1 MQMYLLLP
9 ILWTGNCSNQRNQ
22 TLITVA
28 VSDLQQIINVD
39 YQFRIQLSSGD
50 PCHCVTLESATNDF
64 GLAIKQEW
72 DNGNFWCSNNST
84 FLCAS
89 INGNGKFY
97 SKRLLPNGTPSTN
110 ENACYTAGSTHG
122 DRSNGVKVCPEST
135 STSIVDTQTT
145 PISVIIT
152 TTPTSMI
159 ITATSTSVIITAT
172 PTPTSTPDLLLAC
185 PKDGNW
191 RKSLNCTIISDGT
204 GPTNAGCAN
213 NSNG

>member
-1 MQMYLLLP
+1 M
-9 ILWTGNCSNQRNQ
+9 GK
-22 TLITVA
+22 IT
-28 VSDLQQIINVD
+28 D

-89 INGNGKFY
+89 KNGIRKFY
-97 SKRLLPNGTPSTN
+97 SKPLLPNGMPSTKD
-110 ENACYTAGSTHG
+110 NACNTEEGT
-122 DRSNGVKVCPEST
+122 DRDQSEGVNVCPEST
-135 STSIVDTQTT
+135 SIVDIQPTT
-145 PISVIIT
+145 TTMIIT
-152 TTPTSMI
+152 TTPT
-159 ITATSTSVIITAT
+159 
-172 PTPTSTPDLLLAC
+172 PDSLLAC

-204 GPTNAGCAN
+204 DPTNLAGCRN